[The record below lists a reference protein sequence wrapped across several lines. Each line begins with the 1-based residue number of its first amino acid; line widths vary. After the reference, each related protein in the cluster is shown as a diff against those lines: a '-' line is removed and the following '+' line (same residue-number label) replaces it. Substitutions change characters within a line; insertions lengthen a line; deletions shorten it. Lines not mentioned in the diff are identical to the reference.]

1 MPNKQRVISRLTLK
15 IFAVNGVALVIL
27 AFGLIYLGQ
36 FENNLIKTEL
46 KTLERQ
52 ARIYAGAIAESSQV
66 QGPMLMPGDRGVRIL
81 RYDRLAR
88 FPARKMIRRLGQ
100 TTNSRI
106 RLYDFDGTLMGDSDW
121 LSGPVGVIEM
131 GPASHKPQKPFNPVE
146 ASLDF
151 ILDLLPSTLK
161 LQDYPSVNKT
171 TMTGYIYPD
180 VQRALNGELSASEW
194 RLPTTGNR
202 IRTADDIVL
211 SAAVPVKNMDR
222 VMGVIYLTREGTQI
236 QQTIRHMQRDVL
248 MLFFVA
254 LGVTFL
260 LSLYLSGA
268 IARPLKKLSSAANNV
283 QNNFGRGATIPNLSR
298 RKDEIG
304 DLSVSLKSMTSA
316 LEERLDSIERF
327 AADVAHELKNPL
339 TSLRSAVET
348 VAIVKNEDDRKRLLK
363 VILHDVER
371 LDRLITDISKSSR
384 LDAELSR
391 EDMDIFCMR
400 GMLTD
405 ICKYYDAELS
415 MPNSDSICIR
425 GVDTRMGQV
434 FDNLLSNAKSFSEN
448 INVNV
453 EKQGAY
459 WHLTFTDNGPG
470 IPDSKLE
477 TIFERFYTERP
488 EGESFGNNSGLG
500 LAICKQIIDAHNGQ
514 IFAENMHDNHGNKT
528 GARFTIILRA
538 V

>member
-1 MPNKQRVISRLTLK
+1 MNTERLFSRLTLK

-36 FENNLIKTEL
+36 YENDLIETEL

-52 ARIYAGAIAESSQV
+52 ARVYSGAIAEAAQV
-66 QGPMLMPGDRGVRIL
+66 QGPMLMPGNKGVRIL
-81 RYDRLAR
+81 RFDRLAR
-88 FPARKMIRRLGQ
+88 FPARKMIRRLGK

-121 LSGPVGVIEM
+121 LSGPVGVIDT
-131 GPASHKPQKPFNPVE
+131 GPSSRKPKFFQKPVD

-151 ILDLLPSTLK
+151 ILNLLPSS
-161 LQDYPSVNKT
+161 LQLEDYPQSNKT
-171 TMTGYIYPD
+171 ALTGFIYPD
-180 VQRALNGELSASEW
+180 VQRALEGHSSSSEW
-194 RLPTTGNR
+194 CIPKPDSTRHLE
-202 IRTADDIVL
+202 IIL

-222 VMGVIYLTREGTQI
+222 VMGVVYLTRDGTQI
-236 QQTIRHMQRDVL
+236 QNTIRQMQRDVL
-248 MLFFVA
+248 LLFFWA

-268 IARPLKKLSSAANNV
+268 IARPLKKLSRAAENV
-283 QNNFGRGATIPNLSR
+283 QRNLGRGADMPDLSK

-304 DLSVSLKSMTSA
+304 DVSLSLKSMTES
-316 LEERLDSIERF
+316 LSLRLDSIERF

-348 VAIVKNEDDRKRLLK
+348 MAIVKNDDDRRRLLN
-363 VILHDVER
+363 VIVHDVDR

-391 EDMDIFCMR
+391 EDMGVFCMR
-400 GMLTD
+400 RMLTD
-405 ICKYYDAELS
+405 ICGHYGAELN
-415 MPNSDSICIR
+415 MPVGDSICIR
-425 GVDTRMGQV
+425 GVESRMGQV
-434 FDNLLSNAKSFSEN
+434 FDNILSNAKSFSD
-448 INVNV
+448 IITVNV
-453 EKQGAY
+453 EKQGQD
-459 WHLTFTDNGPG
+459 WHITFIDEGQG

-500 LAICKQIIDAHNGQ
+500 LAICKQIIDAHDGQ
-514 IFAENMHDNHGNKT
+514 IFAENMRDDQGTIT
-528 GARFTIILRA
+528 GARFTIILKA
-538 V
+538 I

>member
-1 MPNKQRVISRLTLK
+1 MTCAPRIISRLTLK

-36 FENNLIKTEL
+36 YENNLIKTEL

-52 ARIYAGAIAESSQV
+52 ARIYAGAIAETAQV
-66 QGPMLMPGDRGVRIL
+66 QGPMLLRGERGVRIL

-88 FPARKMIRRLGQ
+88 FPARKMIKRLGK

-131 GPASHKPQKPFNPVE
+131 GPATHRDDFLDKPVE

-151 ILDLLPSTLK
+151 ILSLLPSSLK
-161 LQDYPSVNKT
+161 LDDYPMGNITTKT
-171 TMTGYIYPD
+171 GFVYPD
-180 VQRALNGELSASEW
+180 VQRALNGDVSTSGWCESKA
-194 RLPTTGNR
+194 RLQNKLK
-202 IRTADDIVL
+202 IIL
-211 SAAVPVKNMDR
+211 SAAVPVRNMDR
-222 VMGVIYLTREGTQI
+222 TMGVVYLTRDGKQI
-236 QQTIRHMQRDVL
+236 EETIRQMQRDVL
-248 MLFFVA
+248 MLFFMA

-268 IARPLKKLSSAANNV
+268 IARPMKKLSRAAENV
-283 QNNFGRGATIPNLSR
+283 QQNFGRGAHIPDLSK

-304 DLSVSLKSMTSA
+304 DLSVSLKSMTDA
-316 LEERLDSIERF
+316 LAARLDSIENF

-348 VAIVKNEDDRKRLLK
+348 VSIVKNDDDRNRLME
-363 VILHDVER
+363 VILHDVDR
-371 LDRLITDISKSSR
+371 LDRLITDISQSSR

-391 EDMDIFCMR
+391 EDMDVFCMR
-400 GMLTD
+400 TMLRD
-405 ICKYYDAELS
+405 ICDHYGAELS
-415 MPNSDSICIR
+415 MPTNDSICIR
-425 GVDTRMGQV
+425 GVESRMGQV
-434 FDNLLSNAKSFSEN
+434 FDNLLSNAKSFSET
-448 INVNV
+448 IFVNV
-453 EKQGAY
+453 EKQGID
-459 WHLTFTDNGPG
+459 WHLTFTDNGSG
-470 IPDSKLE
+470 IPENKLE

-488 EGESFGNNSGLG
+488 TGESFGNNSGLG
-500 LAICKQIIDAHNGQ
+500 LAICKQIIDAHGGQ
-514 IFAENMHDNHGNKT
+514 IFAENRYDTNGKKT